1 MSPQTSYPEVFLSLT
16 VQHCVEKD
24 MKAQERTLAQDH
36 SSAVAI
42 TSEVNIFWCTKNVK
56 QATLYLI
63 KDLNKYKLSLWK
75 HAVCLTSGADSPY
88 HIVLNTP
95 LPVSQIKR
103 QPEKELRIQKAF
115 YSD

>member
-1 MSPQTSYPEVFLSLT
+1 
-16 VQHCVEKD
+16 

-42 TSEVNIFWCTKNVK
+42 ISEVNIFWCTKNVK

-63 KDLNKYKLSLWK
+63 KDLNKYKFSLWK
-75 HAVCLTSGADSPY
+75 HAVCLTSGADSLH
-88 HIVLNTP
+88 HIVLNSP
-95 LPVSQIKR
+95 LPGSQIKR
-103 QPEKELRIQKAF
+103 QPEKELCIQIAF